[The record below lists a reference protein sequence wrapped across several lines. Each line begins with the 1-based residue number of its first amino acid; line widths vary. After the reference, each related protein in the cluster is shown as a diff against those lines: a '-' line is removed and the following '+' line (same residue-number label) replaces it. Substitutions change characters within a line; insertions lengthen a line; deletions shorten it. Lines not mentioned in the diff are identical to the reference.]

1 MTMHATRLT
10 IDASRLRNQVSDL
23 LGYVHPLDAS
33 DVRHLP
39 IVDICGDR
47 VEICDGYHRI
57 AGLIAGGAETIDC
70 VTCDVPRWLSY
81 AADNGQQTMHRF
93 AIQRIYAALSR

>member
-1 MTMHATRLT
+1 MA
-10 IDASRLRNQVSDL
+10 DKAQSYDSDL
-23 LGYVHPLDAS
+23 IGYVQPLDAA
-33 DVRHLP
+33 DIRNPP

-57 AGLIAGGAETIDC
+57 AALIAGGAESIEC

-81 AADNGQQTMHRF
+81 AADNNQQTMHRF
-93 AIQRIYAALSR
+93 AIGRIYAALR

>member
-1 MTMHATRLT
+1 MKSTRLI
-10 IDASRLRNQVSDL
+10 IDAGKLRNAVSDL
-23 LGYVHPLDAS
+23 IGYVQPLDAT
-33 DVRHLP
+33 DIRNPP

-57 AGLIAGGAETIDC
+57 AGLIAGGAESIEC

-81 AADNGQQTMHRF
+81 AADNNQQTMHRF
-93 AIQRIYAALSR
+93 AIGRIYAALR